1 VTIATAALPVG
12 QTGYV
17 ARSQPDGH
25 LWASMPSDTI
35 GSRLRHYRRQKRLSQ
50 QALADLSGVSRQ
62 TIAEMERGAVTIP
75 REPTNVRALADALE
89 ITMRELAEPTGWYD
103 DTEDTD
109 WIAGLRADKRLD
121 DEGKAL
127 IERLVRLEIEQAER
141 REPSPNRQEKTKRRA
156 V

>member
-1 VTIATAALPVG
+1 MTIASATLPVG

-17 ARSQPDGH
+17 ALSQPDSH
-25 LWASMPSDTI
+25 LWPAMPSDTI

-75 REPTNVRALADALE
+75 REPANVRALADALE

-103 DTEDTD
+103 EEDDKD
-109 WIAGLRADKRLD
+109 WLAGLRADKRLD
-121 DEGKAL
+121 AEGKAL
-127 IERLVRLEIEQAER
+127 IERLIRLEIEQAER
-141 REPSPNRQEKTKRRA
+141 RESPPNRQEKPKRRA

>member
-1 VTIATAALPVG
+1 
-12 QTGYV
+12 
-17 ARSQPDGH
+17 
-25 LWASMPSDTI
+25 MPSDTI

-75 REPTNVRALADALE
+75 REPANVRALADALE

-103 DTEDTD
+103 DADDKD
-109 WIAGLRADKRLD
+109 WLVGLRADKRLD
-121 DEGKAL
+121 AEGKAL

-141 REPSPNRQEKTKRRA
+141 RESLPNRQEKPKRRA